1 VATPAVGA
9 VRHPGLPGDPAHEV
23 ASRQMARYGG
33 LVTAVLDSAAA
44 AGVFLAAAGLV
55 TDATSFGDLRT
66 TADRRARW
74 GDAAP
79 EGLLR
84 ISAGVE
90 DTADLV
96 ADVAAALDAVVDSR
110 T

>member
-1 VATPAVGA
+1 MRA
-9 VRHPGLPGDPAHEV
+9 VRYPGLPQDAAYPV
-23 ASRQMARYGG
+23 AVRQMARFGG
-33 LVTAVLDSAAA
+33 LVTAVLPSREAVAA
-44 AGVFLAAAGLV
+44 FLAAARLV
-55 TDATSFGDLRT
+55 VEATSFGDLRT

-74 GDAAP
+74 GDSVP

-96 ADVAAALDAVVDSR
+96 ADVAAALDAVVDSGL
-110 T
+110 